1 MSAKYG
7 IAFSAD
13 MKSYPGKLWTVTAQ
27 NSNKPG
33 LHTSN
38 IAGAVDREDL
48 HQIPILT
55 VIFTSVSVGSTPR
68 FDEERP
74 KRLWHVTPGPLF
86 DTSKTGG
93 EVTVS
98 CVNKSLIRFSVNMT
112 LMGVFT
118 YKRNAWQTQ
127 RKWLYAHA
135 IFHWSEMKTYQ
146 TALSGKYS
154 FSEFS
159 STPWQKNI
167 CLLGWK

>member
-1 MSAKYG
+1 MSCCILLLSQKRTISQTKTINRRPNSGKWRESSLRMSAKYG

-27 NSNKPG
+27 NSNKLG

-55 VIFTSVSVGSTPR
+55 VTFTSVSIGPTVR
-68 FDEERP
+68 FDKERP
-74 KRLWHVTPGPLF
+74 NRLWHVTPGPLF

-98 CVNKSLIRFSVNMT
+98 CVNKSLIRFSH
-112 LMGVFT
+112 
-118 YKRNAWQTQ
+118 KSQ
-127 RKWLYAHA
+127 RKENS
-135 IFHWSEMKTYQ
+135 I
-146 TALSGKYS
+146 G
-154 FSEFS
+154 
-159 STPWQKNI
+159 
-167 CLLGWK
+167 

>member
-1 MSAKYG
+1 MAGIELKDMSAKYG

-48 HQIPILT
+48 RQIPILT
-55 VIFTSVSVGSTPR
+55 VIFTSVSIGSTAR
-68 FDEERP
+68 FDKERP

-86 DTSKTGG
+86 DTSKTGE

-98 CVNKSLIRFSVNMT
+98 CVNKSPIRLIIHSEKSFIGFIPLTWESHEYSEISVHQRGHFVSNRT
-112 LMGVFT
+112 QPILFNSL
-118 YKRNAWQTQ
+118 YKR
-127 RKWLYAHA
+127 
-135 IFHWSEMKTYQ
+135 
-146 TALSGKYS
+146 
-154 FSEFS
+154 
-159 STPWQKNI
+159 KN
-167 CLLGWK
+167 